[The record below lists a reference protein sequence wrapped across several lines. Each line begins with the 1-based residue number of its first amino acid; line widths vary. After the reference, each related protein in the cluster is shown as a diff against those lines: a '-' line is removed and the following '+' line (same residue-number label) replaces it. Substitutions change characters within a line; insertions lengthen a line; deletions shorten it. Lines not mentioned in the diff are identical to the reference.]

1 MDCKLVLEGCKQASV
16 EVVVEDCTL
25 VVYILA
31 CWQADMFALEDHK
44 LVFWVVQAS
53 YKQALFEVV
62 HKKACP
68 KVGNFVLVHYKLV
81 VWVACKR
88 ALVEVVDCK
97 PVPWWLQHKLDW
109 VH

>member
-1 MDCKLVLEGCKQASV
+1 M
-16 EVVVEDCTL
+16 EDYTL

-31 CWQADMFALEDHK
+31 CWQACMFALEDHK
-44 LVFWVVQAS
+44 LVSWVVQAS

-68 KVGNFVLVHYKLV
+68 KVDNFVLVHYKFV
-81 VWVACKR
+81 GVACKL

-97 PVPWWLQHKLDW
+97 LVPWWLQHKLDW